1 MCNQMEMSDII
12 PVLFINIMGD
22 ELHSHSWIF
31 WHVYPGFIV
40 SCELHALK
48 SLELKFDL
56 SSEFSDFFDKI
67 PVRILLDLL
76 FHVFRFSK
84 ASLDALTPSFTKF

>member
-12 PVLFINIMGD
+12 PVLSINIMGD
-22 ELHSHSWIF
+22 EWHSQSWIF
-31 WHVYPGFIV
+31 WHVYSGFIV
-40 SCELHALK
+40 IWELHALK

-56 SSEFSDFFDKI
+56 TSEFSDFFDKI
-67 PVRILLDLL
+67 PVRILLDVL

-84 ASLDALTPSFTKF
+84 ASLDALTSSFTKF